1 MALLGVF
8 LSFALDSSLLLYHFS
23 FDSSQRALARTVW
36 VSFLISFCF
45 LIGGGMALGSF
56 EQSLLFL
63 WHTNTGNYY
72 MREALKG
79 AINRFYRG
87 DVYVI

>member
-1 MALLGVF
+1 
-8 LSFALDSSLLLYHFS
+8 
-23 FDSSQRALARTVW
+23 
-36 VSFLISFCF
+36 
-45 LIGGGMALGSF
+45 MALGSF